1 MNTVSIHVD
10 QIPFFLCS
18 NQKQI
23 HSCEKNNN
31 ALQTSFCVIY
41 DDSCKNVIRISQIIQ
56 KINKYQDYFWI
67 PEKVENVELKT
78 PHESKPNQYNS
89 HVLLTYPENQVEEI
103 SFSAF
108 LLQNKSTRHFLF
120 YLQDSY
126 RILLQSLKKLEDH
139 HICYFGM
146 ESKKIVFRQS
156 MPILK
161 DFHSSFHTHDAN
173 RTKKIMQIIEL
184 LNNFSYQPLEV
195 HTLYYLVKNKSQ
207 TLSYSQIVE
216 ISAHYVKS
224 MPIFSLFDEL
234 YRKKYEEKCVEC
246 LKKYVN
252 QDQSYIVDELTS
264 SFKSWD
270 QYALTV
276 LYLHLVGKAINQYS
290 LKNTFLNGWI
300 KMLIKQLNPEPG
312 ERYDLENSMK
322 KFEDLYETYP
332 HWTFVKS
339 INKINQN
346 QVNL

>member
-1 MNTVSIHVD
+1 MNAVSIHVD

-18 NQKQI
+18 NQS
-23 HSCEKNNN
+23 HSCEKNKL
-31 ALQTSFCVIY
+31 LQTSFCVIY
-41 DDSCKNVIRISQIIQ
+41 DESCKNVIRISQIIQ
-56 KINKYQDYFWI
+56 KINMYQDYFWI

-78 PHESKPNQYNS
+78 PHETKLNQYSS
-89 HVLLTYPENQVEEI
+89 HVLLTYPENKIEEV
-103 SFSAF
+103 SFSTF
-108 LLQNKSTRHFLF
+108 LLQNKGIKHFLF

-139 HICYFGM
+139 YICYFEM

-156 MPILK
+156 IPIIK
-161 DFHSSFHTHDAN
+161 DFHSSFQTHDATN
-173 RTKKIMQIIEL
+173 RIKKIIQTIET

-252 QDQSYIVDELTS
+252 HDQSYIMDELTN

-290 LKNTFLNGWI
+290 LKNTFLNGWM
-300 KMLIKQLNPEPG
+300 KMLIKQLNPEPE

-339 INKINQN
+339 INK
-346 QVNL
+346 